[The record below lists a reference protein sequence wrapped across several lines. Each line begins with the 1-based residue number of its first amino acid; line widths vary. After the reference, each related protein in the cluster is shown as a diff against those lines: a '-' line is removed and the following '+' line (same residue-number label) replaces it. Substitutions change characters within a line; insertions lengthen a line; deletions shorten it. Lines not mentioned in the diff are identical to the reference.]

1 MKKDKYTAVIIDDE
15 KDSINVLQKLLTN
28 FNEISVVETAN
39 NGIDGEYLI
48 SKHQPDIA
56 FVDIDMPGKNGV
68 ELLRD
73 IHNVQNNTK
82 VIFTTAHEEYAI
94 DSIKYH
100 PFGYLLK
107 PVGLSQLKEVICHVN
122 NDEKHIQENNF
133 SPDNNSNKLKVSSKQ
148 EVRFID
154 FDKIAYLRADGNYTD
169 LKLTSRES
177 LNVSLQLGV
186 LEKKLPHERFI
197 RINRSEI
204 INIELIDKIKRNN
217 KQLTISFSGE
227 VEKFF
232 ISKSKAK
239 EIEASIS

>member
-1 MKKDKYTAVIIDDE
+1 MKQDKYTAVIIDDE
-15 KDSINVLQKLLTN
+15 QDSIEVLQSLLTN
-28 FNEISVVETAN
+28 FDEISVVDTAD

-68 ELLRD
+68 ELLKD
-73 IHNVQNNTK
+73 MHNVHNETK
-82 VIFTTAHEEYAI
+82 VIFTTAYESYAI
-94 DSIKYH
+94 ESIKYH

-107 PVGLSQLKEVICHVN
+107 PVGLSQLKEVICHIK
-122 NDEKHIQENNF
+122 NDEKHIHGNNLIAN
-133 SPDNNSNKLKVSSKQ
+133 NNSNKLKVSSKQ

-154 FDKIAYLRADGNYTD
+154 FDKIAYLRADGNYTI
-169 LKLTSRES
+169 LKLTDQKSI
-177 LNVSLQLGV
+177 NVTLQLGII
-186 LEKKLPHERFI
+186 EKKLPENKFL

-204 INIELIDKIKRNN
+204 INVELIDKIQRKN